1 MKRAIYF
8 LLHVVL
14 PVAVGTA
21 IYIGWRDQNMWVFRG
36 IDAVG
41 ANWLVVR
48 PDIPLPGWVL
58 YSLPD
63 GCWVYA
69 YTSWMLMIWRRM
81 NLWVV
86 TGVVL
91 AVGGELGQLQVVGL
105 VPGTYD
111 NTDMVCY
118 LGGFLLSWVI
128 YAKTAP
134 VVRGGGGDHGG
145 AGDRQRDRADQQPD
159 PGPGSDGQRSD
170 GQHPDGHR
178 PDGRQADRP
187 VTPAAGDPAH
197 S

>member
-8 LLHVVL
+8 VLHVVM

-21 IYIGWRDQNMWVFRG
+21 IYIGWRDQQMLVFRW

-48 PDIPLPGWVL
+48 PDISLPGWVKNC
-58 YSLPD
+58 LPD

-81 NLWVV
+81 NVWVV

-91 AVGGELGQLQVVGL
+91 AVGGELGQLVGL
-105 VPGTYD
+105 VVGTYD
-111 NTDMVCY
+111 NIDMVCY

-134 VVRGGGGDHGG
+134 VLGGGGGHHGG
-145 AGDRQRDRADQQPD
+145 SG
-159 PGPGSDGQRSD
+159 DGQRAHLDQRPDHRNLVVAD
-170 GQHPDGHR
+170 GDR
-178 PDGRQADRP
+178 PDGVLDGGQADRP
-187 VTPAAGDPAH
+187 VIPAAGDPARP
-197 S
+197 